1 MKGGKPEI
9 LTHLMKPNLATL
21 CGSFAMS
28 VPLLKTSNAERV
40 TCPRCLK
47 KMKAAAKK
55 VAP

>member
-55 VAP
+55 VAS